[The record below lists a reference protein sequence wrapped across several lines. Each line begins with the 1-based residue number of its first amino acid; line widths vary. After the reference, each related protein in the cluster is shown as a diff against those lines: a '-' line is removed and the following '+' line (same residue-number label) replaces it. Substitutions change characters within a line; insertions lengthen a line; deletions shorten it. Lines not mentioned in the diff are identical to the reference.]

1 MDLFKGLIDDKVL
14 KVLKIFTKEPDQFFH
29 INKVAKEAKVPL
41 ATTFRIINSLAKNSL
56 LDIQKISKFKIY
68 KLAKNKKT
76 KKLRRL
82 L

>member
-1 MDLFKGLIDDKVL
+1 MNLFKGLIDDKVL

-29 INKVAKEAKVPL
+29 INKVAEASSVPL
-41 ATTFRIINSLAKNSL
+41 ATTFRIINSLVQNKL
-56 LDIQKISKFKIY
+56 LTIQKISKFKIY
-68 KLAKNKKT
+68 SLAKNKKT